1 MDLDG
6 LKVVNDTHG
15 HAVGDELL
23 LAFVRTC
30 RERLREGD
38 IIGRLGGDEFA
49 VLLPETTAAQAESIA
64 QRIRAAFEQVT
75 LGEGGVRVEPSV
87 SVGVAVIATTG
98 RVTLEEFLRDA
109 DRALYE
115 AKRAGRNRVV
125 VGRT

>member
-23 LAFVRTC
+23 LAFVRTS
-30 RERLREGD
+30 RDQLREGD

-49 VLLPETTAAQAESIA
+49 VLLPETSLEHAQSIA
-64 QRIRAAFEQVT
+64 ERLRAAFERESVSV
-75 LGEGGVRVEPSV
+75 GGARLEPSV
-87 SVGVAVIATTG
+87 SVGVAVTG
-98 RVTLEEFLRDA
+98 AADRVTLEDMLREA
-109 DRALYE
+109 DKALYE

-125 VGRT
+125 VGQG